1 VIDYITN
8 YSQSRL
14 IRRASLVLVFG
25 DDMNELS
32 AIKRELSR
40 EPLKVLAISGS
51 LRSSSFSTA
60 IVQAMSYEEHA
71 GMTVSVKTLEEIPLY
86 NEDLDTEP
94 ALPAIA
100 KLRDEVRE
108 SDGVVI
114 ATPEYNH
121 GIPGVLRNALD
132 WASRPAFASCFRAKP
147 VLIVTSA
154 PGATG
159 GVRAQ
164 CQLRETLVSMLAHI
178 VPGREIL
185 LAGVEKRMRDSRFT
199 DADTLRVLKRGLQA
213 LREEVLSRRDQEVG
227 K

>member
-1 VIDYITN
+1 MD
-8 YSQSRL
+8 
-14 IRRASLVLVFG
+14 
-25 DDMNELS
+25 ELC
-32 AIKRELSR
+32 AIKNDLSR

-51 LRSSSFSTA
+51 LRSNSFSTA
-60 IVQAMSYEEHA
+60 IVQAMSYEEHTD
-71 GMTVSVKTLEEIPLY
+71 MTVSVKTLEEIPLY

-94 ALPAIA
+94 ALSAIA
-100 KLRDEVRE
+100 KLRDQVRE

-121 GIPGVLRNALD
+121 GIPGVLKNALD

-164 CQLRETLVSMLAHI
+164 YQLRETLVSMLAHV

-185 LAGVEKRMRDSRFT
+185 LAGVEKRMRDSKVT
-199 DADTLRVLKRGLQA
+199 DADTLRVLRQGLQA
-213 LREEVLSRRDQEVG
+213 LREEILSRRDQG
-227 K
+227 AGR